1 MVCQDIYEP
10 RLRSRPGGKLR
21 CSVPASEL
29 GAWACHKRSVRCQ
42 KVPSLLSDIGEC
54 PLAWSH
60 FTKRPRRWQELPEP
74 AEADDSGLVRQG
86 GSSPGAG
93 AYLVACGWTPT
104 TVPEPSRPG
113 SAAAAPGT
121 ASKFLAAITT
131 ELQARGLA
139 VRQSQRQGILAEI
152 SASSPAQP
160 DRGSVS
166 IGYDGFMVWERWAP
180 ATHSDRA
187 AGIVRLIAW
196 ILMGDAVAAAVSA
209 R

>member
-1 MVCQDIYEP
+1 MP
-10 RLRSRPGGKLR
+10 ARHGGN
-21 CSVPASEL
+21 P
-29 GAWACHKRSVRCQ
+29 
-42 KVPSLLSDIGEC
+42 
-54 PLAWSH
+54 
-60 FTKRPRRWQELPEP
+60 
-74 AEADDSGLVRQG
+74 
-86 GSSPGAG
+86 PGAG

-104 TVPEPSRPG
+104 TVPEPPHPG
-113 SAAAAPGT
+113 SAAAAPDT
-121 ASKFLAAITT
+121 APEFLAAITT

-152 SASSPAQP
+152 SASSPAHP

-180 ATHSDRA
+180 AADSDRA

-196 ILMGDAVAAAVSA
+196 ILMGDAVAAAGSP

>member
-1 MVCQDIYEP
+1 MPESADTAGP
-10 RLRSRPGGKLR
+10 TP
-21 CSVPASEL
+21 
-29 GAWACHKRSVRCQ
+29 VR
-42 KVPSLLSDIGEC
+42 
-54 PLAWSH
+54 H
-60 FTKRPRRWQELPEP
+60 
-74 AEADDSGLVRQG
+74 G

-93 AYLVACGWTPT
+93 AYLVACGWTPP
-104 TVPEPSRPG
+104 TVPEPSHTG
-113 SAAAAPGT
+113 SAAATPDTAP
-121 ASKFLAAITT
+121 KFLAAITT

-152 SASSPAQP
+152 SASSPAHP

-180 ATHSDRA
+180 AADGDRA

-196 ILMGDAVAAAVSA
+196 VLMGDTVAAGSP